1 MTSPSVQQPIVAGI
15 VTALVGFTSSFA
27 VVLAG
32 LAAVGATPSQ
42 AASGLLALTVAFGAL
57 MIALGLWTRMPLA
70 LAWST
75 PGAALLVS
83 TGEVDGG
90 WSAAVGAFAL
100 TGVLLALTGVVPALG
115 RLAAAIPVPIAQ
127 AMLAGVLLP
136 LCLAPFDAVTT
147 SPWAVAPVLVVW
159 LVATRFAP
167 RWAVPLALVAAFV
180 AIGVSL
186 AERGTRLDT
195 DAMVPRLELTS
206 PTLTLATVVGIAV
219 PLTIVTLASQ
229 NVPGVAV
236 MRSFGFTVP
245 WRASMVTTGVGTT
258 AAAFFGGH
266 AINLAA
272 ISAALAAGDE
282 AGERSR
288 RWIATVTAGTTALV
302 LALTSGVLVTVT
314 EAAPEGIVEAVAGL
328 ALLGTFATALVGA
341 LGDVRGRTSAVV
353 TFLVAASGVQVLGVG
368 AAFWALVVGIVVA
381 VVLER
386 DRGEGTHDAAGKD
399 EDAQE
404 VDDGAAR

>member
-1 MTSPSVQQPIVAGI
+1 MTSPSVQQPIVAGV

-32 LAAVGATPSQ
+32 LSAVGATPAQ
-42 AASGLLALTVAFGAL
+42 AASGLLALTVAFGGL
-57 MIALGLWTRMPLA
+57 MIVLGLWTRLPLT

-100 TGVLLALTGVVPALG
+100 TGVLLALTGVVPVLG
-115 RLAAAIPVPIAQ
+115 RLAAAIPVPLAQ

-159 LVATRFAP
+159 LLATRVVP
-167 RWAVPLALVAAFV
+167 RWAVPLALVTAFV
-180 AIGVSL
+180 AIGASL
-186 AERGTRLDT
+186 ADGGTRLDT
-195 DAMVPRLELTS
+195 GTMVPRLDLTS
-206 PTLTLATVVGIAV
+206 PTLTVAAVVGVAV

-236 MRSFGFTVP
+236 MRSFGFDVP
-245 WRASMVTTGVGTT
+245 WRASMVTTGAGTT

-288 RWIATVTAGTTALV
+288 RWIASVSAGVTALV

-314 EAAPEGIVEAVAGL
+314 EAAPDGIVEAVAGL
-328 ALLGTFATALVGA
+328 ALLGTFAAALVGA

-368 AAFWALVVGIVVA
+368 AAFWALVVGLLVA
-381 VVLER
+381 AVLER
-386 DRGEGTHDAAGKD
+386 RPEAGTTEESRGEAS
-399 EDAQE
+399 
-404 VDDGAAR
+404 

>member
-1 MTSPSVQQPIVAGI
+1 MTSPSVQQPIVAGV

-32 LAAVGATPSQ
+32 LTAVGASSAQ

-57 MIALGLWTRMPLA
+57 MIGLGLWTRLPLT

-100 TGVLLALTGVVPALG
+100 TGVLLALTGVVPVLG
-115 RLAAAIPVPIAQ
+115 RLAASIPVPIAQ

-159 LVATRFAP
+159 LLATRLVP
-167 RWAVPLALVAAFV
+167 RWAVPLALVTAFV

-186 AERGTRLDT
+186 ADRGTPLDT
-195 DAMVPRLELTS
+195 GSMVPRLDLTS
-206 PTLTLATVVGIAV
+206 PTLTVAAVVGIAV

-236 MRSFGFTVP
+236 MRSFGFEVP
-245 WRASMVTTGVGTT
+245 WRASMVTTGAGTT

-288 RWIATVTAGTTALV
+288 RWIASVSAGTTALL

-314 EAAPEGIVEAVAGL
+314 QAAPDGIVETVAGL
-328 ALLGTFATALVGA
+328 ALLGTFAAALVGA

-368 AAFWALVVGIVVA
+368 AAFWALVVGLA
-381 VVLER
+381 VSFVLER
-386 DRGEGTHDAAGKD
+386 DEDPTAEKEETRGEA
-399 EDAQE
+399 E
-404 VDDGAAR
+404 